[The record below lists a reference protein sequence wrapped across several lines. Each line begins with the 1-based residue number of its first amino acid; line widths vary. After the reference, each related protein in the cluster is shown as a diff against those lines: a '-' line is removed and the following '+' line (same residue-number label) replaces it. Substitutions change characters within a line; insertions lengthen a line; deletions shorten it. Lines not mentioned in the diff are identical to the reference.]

1 MALTEDRSVDVAHDV
16 PEASLRNRVPSV
28 WILVVIVAGLLL
40 AFGWTF
46 LRDPSISAPTRDPA
60 WYTWR
65 SNLMMHDDPGL
76 IAGDWGPFSM
86 FAGGYRVSVPLYGSI
101 LQRVAGIDLYSFSAF
116 MMVGVPILTGLAL
129 GAFSWRRWR
138 DPLLFVLVMLS
149 TAALF
154 MTTPYVGYLD
164 NITVLFFLSMILAF
178 FEPGRTSWG
187 ARVALFVLSIVAA
200 YTHPTTCVI
209 FGASLMAVFGLRVLT
224 SRFHLGPPLRELG
237 PSLMSVGFGMIF
249 GLASWLVSPWGVAGS
264 LADAALPPPYT
275 QAVFE
280 KRLWGWVDS
289 LQPAIIVPLV
299 VVAIAWTIWR
309 AREDRAASDG
319 FGTISAMLLLPF
331 LGTLGWIA
339 GAAYPY
345 YRFMN
350 ATMALFPLVGLGAY
364 VIVRW
369 FLNRDGA
376 TRAAGFVAIGLVVA
390 SFGYIWVNGRQA
402 AQWADPDNQWIDQPT
417 RTSLSAARAIV
428 ENEPADTPVVF
439 VVNFGDTYQSYG
451 WAKTF
456 TNVSRTGLPGDAVKR
471 SMTYFGDIAS
481 MRVGEPTVLTDPTYN
496 KMSRGFAHQVE
507 LLRERY
513 TAPPVVFLVRQF
525 NEGTGNEELLDS
537 GDPSLVKLSDD
548 IAVVTGD
555 GFATPSPAA
564 VDDARAAERTVAA
577 FYADHPGIFGNL
589 AHNAWVLVALA
600 LLLVVPGLLA
610 ARFLGLNDTWSRIA
624 LVPGISIALTVLA
637 GVIVVAV
644 HRAPFST
651 ADGWASLALATAL
664 GLGLRLGAVP
674 ILRVLNG
681 FGAFF
686 NRMFSTFSNPDFAA
700 LMGNQFLVMAAD
712 GLIRGSIA
720 KSIAFGG
727 QKGFDITTVPSADYL
742 LKVVLALYVPYTF
755 LSPFIGVFIDRF
767 ERRRVLAV
775 SAVASA
781 AVVAVLA
788 LAIMLPLG
796 KETSEGNVVATIG
809 LVVAMLVSQ
818 AVVRIA
824 LAVKSAALPEV
835 LRGKDLLNGNGLSQ
849 AGGALFQVLGA
860 GFAFGAG
867 GALPSWAVV
876 ILGGATLVVAAIV
889 ALRIQRLEVTKHLSS
904 FAEEAKRVVKDIVGG
919 IREVAARP
927 AAALGL
933 SSFQMLRYQFWG
945 FALGVFALYARSLVA
960 SGDADTVALG
970 IVGGGGFVGG
980 ALGMVLAQRWKDR
993 VPPIRMLL
1001 GSMLLLGG
1009 SALVLGFWVSLVG
1022 FALLLFAGFFAFFL
1036 GKISADTIMQQ
1047 AMPDDFRGRA
1057 FALFDIAY
1065 NVGFIL
1071 PALILVIVWND
1082 GRAGLLLVAS
1092 GAVFLALTALVARWA
1107 TTMRAEL
1114 APQDDLAASAPERR

>member
-249 GLASWLVSPWGVAGS
+249 GLASWLVSPWGVAGA